1 MHYQQT
7 KMFKNISWY
16 CGVYWIIV
24 IRLTVSRI
32 NIRIKTFH
40 SASDKMAALD
50 ARYILPGYNDSN
62 ATPHDIIILND
73 VIGYRIIQRLLLAV
87 YVVVALLGIVGNG
100 IVMHHLIEFRRRTK
114 YRRRSTATH
123 MLVFNLT
130 LCDLFN
136 SLVCQPL
143 RMADIL
149 QLEGGYIHISATYCR
164 CTVFLGALFT
174 ITGFHILTAISL
186 ERYFLVC
193 WPMKVKSI
201 MTTRRMICVTAFIW
215 ILSLVCGA
223 LWSFPFVDRQHVF
236 VNGHH
241 MAFCF
246 WRMQTTKPLSWVTY
260 YHVIVVLYF
269 FLPVSMMIF
278 CYTRVFRTLYKN
290 PIVSPN
296 EDYKNSIARNNDN
309 RQAKSRRALAKV
321 MLLIAIVFTVLHTP
335 FFMILLLFTN
345 GIRPSSHYVF
355 MIIIAKFLFLVNS
368 TLNPFLYCVYS
379 RVCFGGKMLHALTSV
394 EERMSKTLSS
404 GSKRLFKGVSATS
417 LRGSRLEMNSKGD
430 VQCVA
435 TESDHESHSLKSHER

>member
-1 MHYQQT
+1 MYYRQT
-7 KMFKNISWY
+7 EMLPKKIRWY

-24 IRLTVSRI
+24 IRLTVSKI
-32 NIRIKTFH
+32 NIWIRTFH
-40 SASDKMAALD
+40 STSDKMAAHD

-62 ATPHDIIILND
+62 VTPHDIIILND

-100 IVMHHLIEFRRRTK
+100 TVMHHLIK
-114 YRRRSTATH
+114 YRKRNTSTR

-186 ERYFLVC
+186 ERYFIVC
-193 WPMKVKSI
+193 WPFKAKSI

-246 WRMQTTKPLSWVTY
+246 WRVKTTKPLSWVTY

-269 FLPVSMMIF
+269 FLPVSIMIF
-278 CYTRVFRTLYKN
+278 SYTRVFTTLYKN
-290 PIVSPN
+290 NAVR
-296 EDYKNSIARNNDN
+296 RNKDD
-309 RQAKSRRALAKV
+309 RQSKSRRALAKV

-335 FFMILLLFTN
+335 FFMILLLSTN
-345 GIRPSSHYVF
+345 GIRPSSHYIF

-379 RVCFGGKMLHALTSV
+379 RVCFGGKMLQALTSV

-417 LRGSRLEMNSKGD
+417 LRGSRLEINSKGE
-430 VQCVA
+430 VQCVV